1 MANRTT
7 PTALRLLQGTHR
19 PDRHGSKPLPA
30 KALPFPKCPA
40 RLTGEARKKWAEVK
54 KDMSEYGLISNAD
67 KGILEQYCVLWQRFL
82 NAPDEF
88 TAAMIAQFRY
98 LSADLYL
105 TPESRNKA
113 NLQKAPTEEDPLAK
127 YGL

>member
-1 MANRTT
+1 MSRST

-19 PDRHGSKPLPA
+19 PDRHTPKPAAP
-30 KALPFPKCPA
+30 KALSFPTCPK
-40 RLTGEARKKWAEVK
+40 RLSGEARKRWAEVK
-54 KDMSEYGLISNAD
+54 RDMQEYGLITNAD
-67 KGILEQYCVLWQRFL
+67 KALLEQYCILWDRFL
-82 NAPDEF
+82 QSPDEF
-88 TAAMIAQFRY
+88 TAALIAQFRY

-113 NLQKAPTEEDPLAK
+113 NLQKQQTEEDPLAK